1 MSRII
6 LTGAIAAIV
15 AAAGAVH
22 AQPSVGEAV
31 RIKVTDADLYTP
43 SGAQKLAVRIR
54 VAASTVCGR
63 DLPVAYDQCR
73 HVAMQHA
80 IAGVDAPLLAQAL
93 GLGENRTLAQSH

>member
-6 LTGAIAAIV
+6 LAGAV
-15 AAAGAVH
+15 AAATILAGTAH

-54 VAASTVCGR
+54 MAASTVCGR
-63 DLPVAYDQCR
+63 DLPVAFDQCR

-80 IAGVDAPLLAQAL
+80 IAGVDAPLLAEAL
-93 GLGENRTLAQSH
+93 GLSETKALAQAH